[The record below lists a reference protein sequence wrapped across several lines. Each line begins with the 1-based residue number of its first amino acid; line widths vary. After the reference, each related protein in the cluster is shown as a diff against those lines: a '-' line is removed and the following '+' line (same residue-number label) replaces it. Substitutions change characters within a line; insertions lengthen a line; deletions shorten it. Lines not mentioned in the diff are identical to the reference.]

1 MIGAKLLHIRFNK
14 VDGFISVYDGNRY
27 LVLFGSQKMWCYL
40 WQDQMFY
47 KSKNC
52 ITYAASHNYVRIK
65 IDSYNALPLEKTLT
79 LHNVIVLLKSVFNK
93 VQINYYYNIYLEKC
107 FYQLA
112 KK

>member
-1 MIGAKLLHIRFNK
+1 MDLLVFMMEIDIQYCLALK
-14 VDGFISVYDGNRY
+14 KCDAIYDR
-27 LVLFGSQKMWCYL
+27 VLIV
-40 WQDQMFY
+40 
-47 KSKNC
+47 
-52 ITYAASHNYVRIK
+52 ITYAASDNYVTIK

>member
-1 MIGAKLLHIRFNK
+1 MDLLVFMMEIDIQYCLALKKCDAIYDRIRCFTSLK
-14 VDGFISVYDGNRY
+14 TG
-27 LVLFGSQKMWCYL
+27 
-40 WQDQMFY
+40 
-47 KSKNC
+47 